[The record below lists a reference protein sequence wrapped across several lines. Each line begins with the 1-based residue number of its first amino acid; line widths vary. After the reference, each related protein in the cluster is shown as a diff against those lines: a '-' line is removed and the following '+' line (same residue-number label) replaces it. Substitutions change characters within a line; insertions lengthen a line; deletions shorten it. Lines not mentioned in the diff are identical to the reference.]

1 MATWIAMGATTGASI
16 LGVKDD
22 WVTVCAISLVAG
34 MIGDVL
40 HEGVGHALVA
50 LLTVAPSGTLTA
62 VAWSSAYGSKL
73 VAAGGTL
80 VNLASAGV
88 FWLLLRNSKRGSSQ
102 VRLFLLLCCA
112 FNLFTGTGYFFF
124 SGISN
129 FGDWAVVI
137 AGMKPHVFWR
147 ILLVVVGILAYWLA
161 AVTIGTGLVRYV
173 GVPLHETR
181 RIRLLTVVPYI
192 SSVVLSCLAGL
203 MNPIGL
209 NLVLLS
215 ALPASA
221 GANNG
226 LLWMRYYVSKST
238 VPGAIPQVVSRS
250 WKWIAGS
257 TAMAIPFVFVLG
269 RGITLHR

>member
-1 MATWIAMGATTGASI
+1 MSATTGASS
-16 LGVKDD
+16 LGAKDD
-22 WVTVCAISLVAG
+22 WVTVCAISMVAG
-34 MIGDVL
+34 MIADVL

-50 LLTVAPSGTLTA
+50 LLTVAPSGTLST
-62 VAWSSAYGSKL
+62 VAWSSAYDSKL

-80 VNLASAGV
+80 VNLASGGM
-88 FWLLLRNSKRGSSQ
+88 FWLLLRNSKRASSQ

-124 SGISN
+124 SGVSN

-137 AGMKPHVFWR
+137 AGMKAHVFWR
-147 ILLVVVGILAYWLA
+147 VLLVVVGLLAYWFA
-161 AVTIGTGLVRYV
+161 AVTIGTALVRYV
-173 GVPLHETR
+173 GVPLHETP
-181 RIRLLTVVPYI
+181 RIRLLTIVPYV

-209 NLVLLS
+209 TLVLVS

-221 GANNG
+221 GANSG
-226 LLWMRYYVSKST
+226 LLWMRYYVSKRT
-238 VPGAIPQVVSRS
+238 VPDTIPQPVGRS
-250 WKWIAGS
+250 GIWIALS
-257 TAMAIPFVFVLG
+257 IAIALPFVFVLG